1 MSQIQVDTITEST
14 SNTGTTVEGVK
25 LKDNNIEMPS
35 SGLIKNSNNQQIGS
49 LVKITSGTVS
59 SGTSIDFDNCF
70 SNDFRNYK
78 IFTNTTGTV
87 SLEAR
92 LRSGGS
98 DNTSSVYGSM
108 LHYVYI
114 EGSTGA
120 SIDRTTNGQHWRWTY
135 QASGGSNNVVGG
147 EHTVYNPFESD
158 KGTVMTG
165 LCMAQWNNDNSLAG
179 YMSGHYSTAASF
191 DGISILD
198 TAGDSWTG
206 EVAIYGILK

>member
-1 MSQIQVDTITEST
+1 MSTLNVDNINEY
-14 SNTGTTVEGVK
+14 TTDGKVNVGHDIK
-25 LKDNNIEMPS
+25 LASGKKVLNS
-35 SGLIKNSNNQQIGS
+35 SSQQIGS

-92 LRSGGS
+92 LRYGGS
-98 DNTSSVYGSM
+98 NNTSSVYGSM

-114 EGSTGA
+114 EGSTSA
-120 SIDRTTNGQHWRWTY
+120 SVDRTTNGQHWRWTY
-135 QASGGSNNVVGG
+135 QASGGSNNIVGA
-147 EHTVYNPFESD
+147 EHTVYAPYESD

-165 LCMAQWNNDNSLAG
+165 LCMSQWNNDNSLAG
-179 YMSGHYSTAASF
+179 YMSGHYSTVASF

-198 TAGDSWTG
+198 TAGDNWTG
-206 EVAIYGILK
+206 EVAIYGIVK

>member
-1 MSQIQVDTITEST
+1 MSTLNVDNINEY
-14 SNTGTTVEGVK
+14 TTDGKVNVGHDIK
-25 LKDNNIEMPS
+25 LA
-35 SGLIKNSNNQQIGS
+35 SGKSLLNSNSQQIGA
-49 LVKITSGTVS
+49 LVKITSGTVT
-59 SGTSIDFDNCF
+59 SGTSINFDNCF

-78 IFTNTTGTV
+78 ILTNSTGTE

-92 LRSGGS
+92 LRAGGS

-114 EGSTGA
+114 ESST
-120 SIDRTTNGQHWRWTY
+120 SSSVDRTTNGQHWRWTY
-135 QASGGSNNVVGG
+135 QASGGSNNVIGG

-165 LCMAQWNNDNSLAG
+165 LCMAQWNNDSSLAG

-198 TAGDSWTG
+198 SAGSNWTG
-206 EVAIYGILK
+206 EVAIYGIVK

>member
-1 MSQIQVDTITEST
+1 MSTLNVDNINEY
-14 SNTGTTVEGVK
+14 TTDGKVNVGHDIK
-25 LKDNNIEMPS
+25 LA
-35 SGLIKNSNNQQIGS
+35 SGKSLLNSNSQQIGA
-49 LVKITSGTVS
+49 LVKITSGTVT
-59 SGTSIDFDNCF
+59 SGTAIEFDNCF

-78 IFTNTTGTV
+78 IFTNSTGTE

-92 LRSGGS
+92 LRYGGS
-98 DNTSSVYGSM
+98 NNTSSVYGSM

-114 EGSTGA
+114 EGST
-120 SIDRTTNGQHWRWTY
+120 SSSVDRTTNGQHWRWSY
-135 QASGGSNNVVGG
+135 QSSGGSNNVIGG

-165 LCMAQWNNDNSLAG
+165 LCMAQWNNDSSLAG

-198 TAGDSWTG
+198 SAGSNWTG
-206 EVAIYGILK
+206 EVAIYGIVK

>member
-1 MSQIQVDTITEST
+1 MSTINVD
-14 SNTGTTVEGVK
+14 
-25 LKDNNIEMPS
+25 NIAEYTS
-35 SGLIKNSNNQQIGS
+35 SGKINATHDIKMASGKSVLNSNSQQIGA
-49 LVKITSGTVS
+49 LVKITSGTVT
-59 SGTSIDFDNCF
+59 SGTAIEFDNCF

-78 IFTNTTGTV
+78 IFTNSTGTE

-92 LRSGGS
+92 LRYGGS
-98 DNTSSVYGSM
+98 NNTSSVYGSM

-114 EGSTGA
+114 EGST
-120 SIDRTTNGQHWRWTY
+120 SSSVDRTTNGQHWRWTY
-135 QASGGSNNVVGG
+135 QASGGSNNVIGG

-165 LCMAQWNNDNSLAG
+165 LCMAQWNNDSSLAG

-198 TAGDSWTG
+198 SAGSNWTG
-206 EVAIYGILK
+206 EVAIYGIVK

>member
-1 MSQIQVDTITEST
+1 MSTLNVDNINEY
-14 SNTGTTVEGVK
+14 TTDGKVNVGHDIK
-25 LKDNNIEMPS
+25 LA
-35 SGLIKNSNNQQIGS
+35 SGKSVLNSNSQQIGA
-49 LVKITSGTVS
+49 LVKITSGTVT
-59 SGTSIDFDNCF
+59 SGTSINFDNCF

-78 IFTNTTGTV
+78 ILTNSTGTE

-92 LRSGGS
+92 LRAGGS

-114 EGSTGA
+114 ESST
-120 SIDRTTNGQHWRWTY
+120 SSSVDRTTNGQHWRWTY
-135 QASGGSNNVVGG
+135 QASGGSNNVIGG

-165 LCMAQWNNDNSLAG
+165 LCMAQWNNDSSLAG

-198 TAGDSWTG
+198 SAGSNWTG
-206 EVAIYGILK
+206 EVAIYGIVK

>member
-1 MSQIQVDTITEST
+1 MSTLNVDNINEY
-14 SNTGTTVEGVK
+14 TTDGKVNVGHDIK
-25 LKDNNIEMPS
+25 LA
-35 SGLIKNSNNQQIGS
+35 SGKSVLNSNSQQIGA
-49 LVKITSGTVS
+49 LVKITSGTVT
-59 SGTSIDFDNCF
+59 SGTSINFDNCF

-78 IFTNTTGTV
+78 ILTNSTGTE

-92 LRSGGS
+92 LRYGGS

-114 EGSTGA
+114 EGST
-120 SIDRTTNGQHWRWTY
+120 SSSVDRTTNGQHWRWTY
-135 QASGGSNNVVGG
+135 QASGGSNNVIGG

-165 LCMAQWNNDNSLAG
+165 LCMAQWNNDSSLAG

-198 TAGDSWTG
+198 SAGSNWTG
-206 EVAIYGILK
+206 EVAIYGIVK